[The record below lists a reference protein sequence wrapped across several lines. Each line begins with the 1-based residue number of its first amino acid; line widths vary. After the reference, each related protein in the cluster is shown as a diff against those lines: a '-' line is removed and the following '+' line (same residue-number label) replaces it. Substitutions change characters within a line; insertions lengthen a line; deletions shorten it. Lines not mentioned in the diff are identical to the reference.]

1 MWQTNLKIF
10 LVVVGTLALYTVVA
24 SSIPQVASEVPEE
37 LTFSGEVSAEEL
49 VAAGEDLYG
58 GAGGCTAC
66 HGLGTRAPDLLI
78 DHGGEGSIGQRC
90 GDRVPGEPCK
100 VYLYRSLVEPT
111 AYVVEGFD
119 PMVFQAR
126 TFSDAQLWALV
137 AFLESQGGEV
147 TVTAEDVTEE
157 AEASTGATGVA
168 MQPGA
173 GPSGASGTM
182 DPRQLLQDNLCL
194 GCHAIDGV
202 GPPLGP
208 SFDGMGSRRSAEQI
222 RRGILDPNADT
233 PLGFEAMRGVMP
245 TTFGQTFTA
254 AQLEAV
260 VEFLA
265 ARK

>member
-24 SSIPQVASEVPEE
+24 SSIPQVASEVPGE
-37 LTFSGEVSAEEL
+37 LTFSGEVGAEEL

-58 GAGGCTAC
+58 GAGGCTVC
-66 HGLGTRAPDLLI
+66 HGLGTRAPNLLI
-78 DHGGEGSIGQRC
+78 DHSGEGSIGQRC

-111 AYVVEGFD
+111 AYVVEEFD

-147 TVTAEDVTEE
+147 TVTAEDVAEETE
-157 AEASTGATGVA
+157 AGTGATGVA

-173 GPSGASGTM
+173 GPSGTM

-208 SFDGMGSRRSAEQI
+208 GFDGIGNRRSAEQI

-233 PLGFEAMRGVMP
+233 PPGFEAMIGVMP